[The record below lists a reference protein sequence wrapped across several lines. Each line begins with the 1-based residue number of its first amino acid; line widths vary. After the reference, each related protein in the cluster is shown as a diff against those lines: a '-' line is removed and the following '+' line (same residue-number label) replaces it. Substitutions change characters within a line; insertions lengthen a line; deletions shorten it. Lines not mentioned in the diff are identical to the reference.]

1 MDAISLLSMLN
12 TMSIPEKVLKAG
24 KEKVLAHYM
33 KGMAASAAKTKR
45 MIEKCDS
52 DIEAYKEK
60 KEKMKVSLQEVFDTR
75 VMTYYTP
82 HIDALYEEVTP
93 KRRVIKIKK
102 PAT

>member
-1 MDAISLLSMLN
+1 MDAISLVSMLN
-12 TMSIPEKVLKAG
+12 TMKIPKKVIKVG
-24 KEKVLAHYM
+24 KEKVLAHYIAEV
-33 KGMAASAAKTKR
+33 AASAVKTKR
-45 MIEKCDS
+45 MIEDCDS
-52 DIEAYKEK
+52 EIQAYKEK
-60 KEKMKVSLQEVFDTR
+60 KMSIQEAFDTR